1 MAEIIVVN
9 VVASASIGKELKLKQ
24 QAEYTTF
31 SAPTIHK
38 LFWLHSG
45 NMVAQ
50 PGFEPEYRRP
60 ERRRMPNYPTGP
72 HPSLF
77 FSQSI

>member
-1 MAEIIVVN
+1 MFLEQMIR
-9 VVASASIGKELKLKQ
+9 
-24 QAEYTTF
+24 
-31 SAPTIHK
+31 K
-38 LFWLHSG
+38 LFYLHSG

-72 HPSLF
+72 CPSLF